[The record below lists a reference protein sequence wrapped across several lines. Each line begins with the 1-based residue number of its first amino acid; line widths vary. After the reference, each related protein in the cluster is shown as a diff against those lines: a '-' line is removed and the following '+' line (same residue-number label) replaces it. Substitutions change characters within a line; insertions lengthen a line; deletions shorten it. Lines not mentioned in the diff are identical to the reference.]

1 MITILATAGLW
12 QSATTGQS
20 SVSIYTL
27 LFTLCDSCHKPEQ
40 VSAAV
45 TLHLY
50 SVGARFTFRLEHHI
64 YRVFVVLLS
73 CSREMTGEY
82 LDDNITGRSLDEDM
96 TTLLPISQF
105 LIHHQFSYRNV
116 G

>member
-1 MITILATAGLW
+1 MITTLPTEGLWWSATAVH
-12 QSATTGQS
+12 S

-27 LFTLCDSCHKPEQ
+27 LFTLCESCYTPEQ

-45 TLHLY
+45 TLHMY
-50 SVGARFTFRLEHHI
+50 SVRAKFTFRLEHHI

-73 CSREMTGEY
+73 CSREMTREY
-82 LDDNITGRSLDEDM
+82 LDDITGRYLDEVM
-96 TTLLPISQF
+96 ATF
-105 LIHHQFSYRNV
+105 LIHYQVSYRNE